1 MIVSK
6 GTRIY
11 IVYTKVFPWSNA
23 YVDCSITRQ
32 AVSSVWSNT
41 NSRLNSHHHLLL
53 AASEQRYAFILHRF
67 LTKLYDLGPIDYTDL
82 HLPQQLSEG
91 VARCVSREVYL
102 YIDVPAV
109 SV

>member
-53 AASEQRYAFILHRF
+53 AASEQRYAFILYRF
-67 LTKLYDLGPIDYTDL
+67 LTKLYDLGPIRKKFYMKTWKTTVRGEN
-82 HLPQQLSEG
+82 QSFFG
-91 VARCVSREVYL
+91 
-102 YIDVPAV
+102 
-109 SV
+109 